1 MIKSEK
7 IDLVSSALVKAQ
19 SEMGNASKS
28 SANPFFKSKYADLN
42 SIREAIMPALANH
55 KLSIM
60 QPMVVQ
66 DGKNYIET
74 LIVHES
80 GQYIGG
86 ITEVICAKVNDA
98 QNFGAGTTYAR
109 RFGLQSLVCV
119 GADDDDG
126 NSASGK
132 VEVRKESY
140 PVKTST
146 NTTTGETT
154 NILSNGKVET
164 KVATPNK
171 TDAAVAKMEEPKKGG
186 FGVKKTEVKKDE
198 NGWD

>member
-1 MIKSEK
+1 MIKSEA
-7 IDLVSSALVKAQ
+7 IYQVSAALVKAQ

-55 KLSIM
+55 KLSIL
-60 QPMVVQ
+60 QPMVVI

-74 LIVHES
+74 LVVHES
-80 GQYIGG
+80 GQFIGG

-132 VEVRKESY
+132 EKPAYNTNKPITNNVLVNASTITIE
-140 PVKTST
+140 PTTATVKINPST
-146 NTTTGETT
+146 
-154 NILSNGKVET
+154 K
-164 KVATPNK
+164 A
-171 TDAAVAKMEEPKKGG
+171 GG
-186 FGVKKTEVKKDE
+186 FGVKKAVVKE
-198 NGWD
+198 ESNEEWS